1 VQFQKQFFRY
11 VIAASA
17 GDPNSVIALGADSA
31 PTTIFGT
38 VGAPPIAPPQPPT
51 YGKITTPNVDNIL
64 SCRVGSSIGVD
75 VKRIA
80 VAQCGPSAAAS
91 STANLYV
98 WDGLTQHWYLVN
110 ATPVTLP
117 NNQVV
122 WFDAVSL
129 CEGNPGN
136 KGAATNA
143 SLGGA
148 DYMLVV
154 IPNVS
159 PTSGSYSFA
168 MSAQLNVP

>member
-11 VIAASA
+11 VTAPSF

-31 PTTIFGT
+31 PTTAFGASGT
-38 VGAPPIAPPQPPT
+38 PPAAAPSPPT
-51 YGKITTPNVDNIL
+51 YGKITSANVDNIL
-64 SCRVGSSIGVD
+64 SCRIGSSIGVD

-80 VAQCGPSAAAS
+80 VAQCGPSGAAS

-110 ATPVTLP
+110 ASAVTLP

-136 KGAATNA
+136 NGNATNA

-154 IPNVS
+154 IANAM
-159 PTSGSYSFA
+159 PTAGSYSFA
-168 MSAQLNVP
+168 MSAQLNTQ